1 MKKKIDYFPGLRQ
14 GFSLIRLKYILNKQS
29 TLFQLFPYYWE
40 LAPVRLEKAI
50 TRNNIETTIH
60 QQDNFRLHQN
70 DF

>member
-14 GFSLIRLKYILNKQS
+14 GFSLIRLKYILKKQS